1 MDKIT
6 IELYTP
12 TSIAVFGNT
21 MAIKEHFK
29 RIGGMYNA
37 NLKGTD
43 GESKRKGWI
52 FPKAKLQDV
61 RGLLDDYRNDRVDTS
76 YVHPPK
82 SGASQSQ
89 SQPAQSARPVS
100 AYAASSSKQ
109 RDDDAAEPE
118 FIVTHKMY
126 LSMISRLERLEAEL
140 TIAKKALAGTIQS
153 TERPKAVKSKP
164 PTPVQVVF
172 DDDEEPEEE
181 EEQEE
186 EEEETIVPPQKE
198 VKVVPEFEDIPEF
211 QPKRLLGR
219 KKQQPEI
226 NL

>member
-21 MAIKEHFK
+21 ISIKEHFK

-43 GESKRKGWI
+43 GDTKRKGWI

-61 RGLLDDYRNDRVDTS
+61 RGLLEDYRNDRVDTS
-76 YVHPPK
+76 YIHPSK
-82 SGASQSQ
+82 SGASQLQ
-89 SQPAQSARPVS
+89 SQTTSRPVS
-100 AYAASSSKQ
+100 AYAASSKQ
-109 RDDDAAEPE
+109 RDDDSVEPE

-153 TERPKAVKSKP
+153 SERPKAVKSKP
-164 PTPVQVVF
+164 PSPVQVVF
-172 DDDEEPEEE
+172 EDDDEQPEEE
-181 EEQEE
+181 EEEE
-186 EEEETIVPPQKE
+186 IVAPPQKE
-198 VKVVPEFEDIPEF
+198 VKIVPEFEDIPEF